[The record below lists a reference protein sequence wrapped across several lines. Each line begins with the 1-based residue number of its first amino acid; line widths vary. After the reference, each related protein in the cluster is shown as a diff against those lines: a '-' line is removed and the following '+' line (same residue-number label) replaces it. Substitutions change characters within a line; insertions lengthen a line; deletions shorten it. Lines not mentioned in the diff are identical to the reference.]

1 MRHLWKKGFV
11 SNYYVWVYHGETF
24 QISDE
29 NISVR
34 NTDVYDQP
42 NSYIEMVQDAFPSQ
56 YNDQVTEDPMNEA
69 SKKFFDLLEAANQP
83 IYDGCKEGL
92 SQLSAS
98 ARLMGMKTSY
108 NLTENCMNEVCQML
122 NDYLP
127 QGNNAPDSYYDMSKL
142 MGSLGMESIKI
153 DVCPNNCMI
162 FWKESN
168 QLDNCRFC
176 GAERYKAKKSGQRN
190 RVPYKRMFYLP
201 IKDRLRRLYE
211 SHQLASHM
219 RWHAE
224 HTSDPENM
232 SHPSDGDAWKNF
244 NEVYPNFAS
253 EHRNVYL
260 CLCTDG
266 FAPYGQSGKQYSL
279 WPIVMSPYNLPP
291 DMCLKK
297 EFLFLTVLIPG
308 PEHPK
313 KSFDIFLQPLIE
325 ELLES
330 WHCGIDAYDASQKEN
345 FRLKAVLMWTISDF
359 PAYGMLSG
367 WSTHGRL
374 ACPYCM
380 DDIQSFQLRHG
391 RKSCWFDYHRRFLSL
406 DHPWRRNKINF
417 RKNKIVTDSPPLL
430 LTGEEIL
437 WERIESIHGLDKTID
452 CGGNGHR
459 KPCEYGETHN
469 WYKRS
474 IIWDLPYW
482 RW

>member
-11 SNYYVWVYHGETF
+11 SNDYVWVYHGETF

-56 YNDQVTEDPMNEA
+56 YNDQVTEDPVNEA

-98 ARLMGMKTSY
+98 ARLIGMKTSY
-108 NLTENCMNEVCQML
+108 NLTENCMNEVYQML

-127 QGNNAPDSYYDMSKL
+127 QGNNAPDSFYDMSKL

-162 FWKESN
+162 FWKKSN

-176 GAERYKAKKSGQRN
+176 GAERYKAKKYGQRN

-211 SHQLASHM
+211 SHQIASHM
-219 RWHAE
+219 WWHAE
-224 HTSDPENM
+224 HTLDPENM
-232 SHPSDGDAWKNF
+232 SHPSDGDVWKNF

-266 FAPYGQSGKQYSL
+266 FARYGQSGKQYSL
-279 WPIVMSPYNLPP
+279 WPIIMSPYNLPP

-313 KSFDIFLQPLIE
+313 KSFDIFLHPLIE
-325 ELLES
+325 ELLEL
-330 WHCGIDAYDASQKEN
+330 WHCGIDAYNASQKEN
-345 FRLKAVLMWTISDF
+345 FKLKAVLMWTINDF

-367 WSTHGRL
+367 CSTHGRL
-374 ACPYCM
+374 
-380 DDIQSFQLRHG
+380 
-391 RKSCWFDYHRRFLSL
+391 
-406 DHPWRRNKINF
+406 
-417 RKNKIVTDSPPLL
+417 
-430 LTGEEIL
+430 
-437 WERIESIHGLDKTID
+437 
-452 CGGNGHR
+452 
-459 KPCEYGETHN
+459 PCLYYTWH
-469 WYKRS
+469 
-474 IIWDLPYW
+474 IW
-482 RW
+482 